1 MGTVETIVVT
11 RAGFPQA
18 QVVAMNQGSAV
29 IVAIFWIQTSPT
41 GVAILLSTNRTDP
54 VTDVHVHLRRQDWC
68 LQFVLRTVASRQ
80 AQTTAVADAGFV
92 RRNIFVPRTVGEVG
106 ANPVGG
112 RGTFIHFKLCWW
124 VTNGSGL
131 TKPVLRRAWFLGLVL
146 QCTAGRRDGVA
157 HSILCCGV
165 VLAKPLSCVVA
176 GWGQVHTH
184 PVSGGRRSRRFP
196 LSCVVAG
203 WGQVHTHP
211 VSGGRRSRRF
221 PLGGGIAIG
230 QVLALAV
237 VVERFGNRLVLLFV
251 VTNGQ
256 GGTNTVGSW
265 SVGNLNVLVGATGS
279 QLTTQSVAVRVCL
292 FGYVLVG
299 PASRAPLTKGIV

>member
-196 LSCVVAG
+196 L
-203 WGQVHTHP
+203 
-211 VSGGRRSRRF
+211 
-221 PLGGGIAIG
+221 GGGIAIG

-299 PASRAPLTKGIV
+299 QASRAPLTKGIV

>member
-196 LSCVVAG
+196 L
-203 WGQVHTHP
+203 
-211 VSGGRRSRRF
+211 
-221 PLGGGIAIG
+221 GGGIAIG